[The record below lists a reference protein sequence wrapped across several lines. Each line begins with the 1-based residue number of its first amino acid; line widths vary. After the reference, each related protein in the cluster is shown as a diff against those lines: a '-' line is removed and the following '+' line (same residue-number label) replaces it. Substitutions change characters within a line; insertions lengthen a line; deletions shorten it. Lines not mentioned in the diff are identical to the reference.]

1 MKTKVSYSW
10 PNFRIDPSW
19 TLFLDRDG
27 VINRRL
33 PMAYVREWDEFMFLD
48 GVLESLPKMSF
59 LFTRIFIVTNQA
71 GIEKGLMSHEMLHE
85 IHHKMLDVILF
96 HGGKIDEIYYCP
108 FTADLDPLCRKPNP
122 GMALEA
128 KKDFPEIE
136 FSKSLMIGDSDSDIE
151 FGNRLGM
158 RTILVGDNNEAISK
172 TTLAVP
178 DAKMNSLA
186 DVADYFF
193 QMTFP

>member
-27 VINRRL
+27 VVNRRL